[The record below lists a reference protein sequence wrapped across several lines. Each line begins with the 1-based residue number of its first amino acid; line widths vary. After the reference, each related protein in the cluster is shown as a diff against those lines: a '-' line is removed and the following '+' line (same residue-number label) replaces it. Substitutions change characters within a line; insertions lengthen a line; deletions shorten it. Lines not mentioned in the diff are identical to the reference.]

1 MTPPVLYRWFA
12 IVMLS
17 GLLVPFSQA
26 ASASAPQS
34 LVEVFDN
41 YQLAGGTIPVQIGL
55 VVDEITAID
64 QQAENFSVVG
74 TLQMQWQ
81 QPDLAF
87 EPESGEEVFRIF
99 EGEDFVA
106 YADDHDARVPRFTFF
121 NQQGRRFTQNKLVM
135 LMADGQANYFERF
148 TVTLQAPYFHFSEFP
163 FDDQDFYIDIDLF
176 APVTVYR
183 FTELKGYSGLGG
195 MLGMEEWEV
204 SRFDTAISE
213 KRQVVGSISVV
224 ISCLPS

>member
-81 QPDLAF
+81 QPDLAV
-87 EPESGEEVFRIF
+87 EPESGEEVFSVF
-99 EGEDFVA
+99 EGEDVVA
-106 YADDHDARVPRFTFF
+106 
-121 NQQGRRFTQNKLVM
+121 
-135 LMADGQANYFERF
+135 
-148 TVTLQAPYFHFSEFP
+148 
-163 FDDQDFYIDIDLF
+163 
-176 APVTVYR
+176 
-183 FTELKGYSGLGG
+183 
-195 MLGMEEWEV
+195 
-204 SRFDTAISE
+204 
-213 KRQVVGSISVV
+213 
-224 ISCLPS
+224 